1 MRGVREGQRA
11 VRAFDYV
18 IPATLEEAV
27 AALARHQ
34 GEAKVLA
41 GGQSLVPL
49 LNYRL
54 AAPRVVV
61 DINGLPLDGV
71 RVADGRLRLGALTR
85 HVTLEESDVIGAACP
100 LLREAAGLIGNVRVR
115 ALGTLGGSLAHADP
129 AAELPMAMLALD
141 ARFTVVGPNGS
152 RVIASAEFFTGYL
165 SSALGP
171 AEVLTEIEVPLLEGA
186 GHAIEEHARRAGDFA
201 LVAVAA
207 LVRLHADGRISDARL
222 AFAGVGPA
230 PTRAGGAEDSLRDA
244 SPTPEHLERAAAA
257 AAASVDPAG
266 DAFASA
272 AYRKLLAR
280 VLARRALTR
289 AVARARRGT
298 SPSP

>member
-1 MRGVREGQRA
+1 L
-11 VRAFDYV
+11 RAFDYV
-18 IPATLEEAV
+18 IASSLPEAV
-27 AALARHQ
+27 TVLARH
-34 GEAKVLA
+34 GGDAKILA

-71 RVADGRLRLGALTR
+71 RVENGRLRLGALTR

-141 ARFTVVGPNGS
+141 ARFTVVGPSGP
-152 RVIASAEFFTGYL
+152 RTVAAARFFTGYL
-165 SSALGP
+165 TSALSQD
-171 AEVLTEIEVPLLEGA
+171 EVLTEVEVPVMDGA
-186 GHAIEEHARRAGDFA
+186 GHAIEEQARRAGDFA
-201 LVAVAA
+201 LVAVTA
-207 LVRLHADGRISDARL
+207 LAQLDREGRIADARL
-222 AFAGVGPA
+222 AFAGIGSVPV
-230 PTRAGGAEDSLRDA
+230 RARAAEEALLGHVP
-244 SPTPEHLERAAAA
+244 SPEMLDRAAAA
-257 AAASVDPAG
+257 VSIDPAG
-266 DAFASA
+266 DAFASG

-289 AVARARRGT
+289 AVDRALT
-298 SPSP
+298 